1 MFDEYSTQICSV
13 LAVCTEVKTLV
24 KRNNFIWINLAR
36 AKIYYKKLSTEI
48 TKNMIMSFMPVKS
61 ASK

>member
-1 MFDEYSTQICSV
+1 MFDGYSTQTCSV
-13 LAVCTEVKTLV
+13 LAVYTEVKTLV
-24 KRNNFIWINLAR
+24 KRNNFTWINLVR

-48 TKNMIMSFMPVKS
+48 TKNMITSFMPVKS

>member
-1 MFDEYSTQICSV
+1 MFDGYSTQTCSV
-13 LAVCTEVKTLV
+13 LAVYTEVKILV
-24 KRNNFIWINLAR
+24 KRNNFTWINLVR

-48 TKNMIMSFMPVKS
+48 TKNMITSFMPVKN